1 MYMYYGSRFAGP
13 GPGFGL
19 FWPIA
24 FVLFIILIVWIISTH
39 MGTNSHNDDVNDS
52 ELPEQ
57 ESALEILKK
66 RYARGEITKRQYLEM
81 KKDIS

>member
-1 MYMYYGSRFAGP
+1 
-13 GPGFGL
+13 
-19 FWPIA
+19 
-24 FVLFIILIVWIISTH
+24 